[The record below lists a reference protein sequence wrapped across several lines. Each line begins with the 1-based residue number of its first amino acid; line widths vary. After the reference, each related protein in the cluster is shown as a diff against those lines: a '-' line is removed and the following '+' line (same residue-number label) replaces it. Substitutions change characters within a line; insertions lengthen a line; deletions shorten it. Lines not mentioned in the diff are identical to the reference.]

1 MDTLYCGIDSHSNNN
16 GVVVTNEEDSAVNRK
31 RLHNELGDVLEALS
45 PFETNLAGTVVESTY
60 NWYWLAVT
68 VHGVIPEN
76 TR

>member
-45 PFETNLAGTVVESTY
+45 PFETNLAGTVVESPY
-60 NWYWLAVT
+60 NWYWRAVT

-76 TR
+76 TH